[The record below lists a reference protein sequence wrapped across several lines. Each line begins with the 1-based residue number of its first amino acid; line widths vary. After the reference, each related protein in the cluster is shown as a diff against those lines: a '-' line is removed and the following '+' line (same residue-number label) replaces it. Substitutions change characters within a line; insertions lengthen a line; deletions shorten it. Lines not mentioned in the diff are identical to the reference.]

1 MKRSPRSRLLAGSIA
16 LLAVTSF
23 VAACGDD
30 DDAATTTTSSAAS
43 TDETVSGTVTDE
55 TDATDAT
62 LDTTDLSDASTPGG
76 GSASGDEA
84 DYVAALRANINLD
97 DDDMA
102 TCLSQAVVDE
112 IGFDRIEASGLS
124 PDEFANSGGQLSEEE
139 PALTAE
145 QAPALQA
152 AFSECGDL
160 ADAFITSESVPQ
172 EQKDCERKV
181 ITTDIA
187 AALLANQLT
196 DAENDEKV
204 AAAVEQ
210 ASTCGAASDAAT
222 TTTTTG

>member
-1 MKRSPRSRLLAGSIA
+1 
-16 LLAVTSF
+16 
-23 VAACGDD
+23 
-30 DDAATTTTSSAAS
+30 
-43 TDETVSGTVTDE
+43 
-55 TDATDAT
+55 
-62 LDTTDLSDASTPGG
+62 
-76 GSASGDEA
+76 
-84 DYVAALRANINLD
+84 
-97 DDDMA
+97 MA

-204 AAAVEQ
+204 ARRR
-210 ASTCGAASDAAT
+210 GAGIDLRCRERRRDDHDHHRLSHGPPGPIADGAR
-222 TTTTTG
+222 